1 MNYFAKTV
9 KAIDTKLEDY
19 VQTLVCVNLVD
30 IRTGCMLRRLRNDAR
45 RQVPSEFLNVY
56 KRGSISSIYPKLLQ
70 STCNDVR
77 HKMCEFQVKV
87 YLQKKSLPI
96 PVMQKFSPIFGKCA

>member
-19 VQTLVCVNLVD
+19 VQTLVHVILVS
-30 IRTGCMLRRLRNDAR
+30 IRTVCMLRRLRNDER

-56 KRGSISSIYPKLLQ
+56 KRGPTSLIYPKFLK
-70 STCNDVR
+70 SSWNDVR
-77 HKMCEFQVKV
+77 HKICKFQVKD
-87 YLQKKSLPI
+87 YL
-96 PVMQKFSPIFGKCA
+96 